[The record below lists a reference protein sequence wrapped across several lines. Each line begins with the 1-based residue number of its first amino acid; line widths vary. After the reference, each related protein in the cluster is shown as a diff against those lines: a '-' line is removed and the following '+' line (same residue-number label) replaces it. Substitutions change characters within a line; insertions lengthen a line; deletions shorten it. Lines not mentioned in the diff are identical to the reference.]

1 MKITLEEVRRIAR
14 LAHIQFPGASDEE
27 LESMR
32 GQLDQILV
40 YMDKLSELDTEEVEP
55 AAAVAADT
63 TGRLR
68 DDAPRPTLAGEE
80 ALSNAPESGRGHFKV
95 PRIMA

>member
-14 LAHIQFPGASDEE
+14 LAHIQFSGASDEE
-27 LESMR
+27 LERMR

-40 YMDKLSELDTEEVEP
+40 YIDKLSELDTDGVEP
-55 AAAVAADT
+55 ATGLAA
-63 TGRLR
+63 GCLR
-68 DDAPRPTLAGEE
+68 DDVPRATLAGEE

-95 PRIMA
+95 PRVIA